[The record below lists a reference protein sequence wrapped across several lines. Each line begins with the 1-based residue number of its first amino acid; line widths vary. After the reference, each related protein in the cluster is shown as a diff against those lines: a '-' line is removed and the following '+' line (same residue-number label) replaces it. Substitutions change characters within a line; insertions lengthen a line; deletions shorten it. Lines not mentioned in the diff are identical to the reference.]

1 MSNHERILL
10 KLYFPQ
16 FTNPPNS
23 RFESLFF
30 ILDKKKSNNASSYI
44 ISPEL
49 VIQGL
54 DKRTTLVLKNIPN
67 NIKKYKIRNLI
78 VKYGN
83 INFLC
88 IIPDSNF
95 LHLVSVYV
103 NVINYKTV
111 ASIYMGLRNHYFN
124 YNDKEYFIKIFY
136 SEIQGKEQLK
146 KIFKVDHFS
155 IKAREDK

>member
-1 MSNHERILL
+1 M
-10 KLYFPQ
+10 
-16 FTNPPNS
+16 
-23 RFESLFF
+23 LF
-30 ILDKKKSNNASSYI
+30 
-44 ISPEL
+44 
-49 VIQGL
+49 
-54 DKRTTLVLKNIPN
+54 KNIPN

-78 VKYGN
+78 IKYGN

-88 IIPDSNF
+88 VIPDSNF

-111 ASIYMGLRNHYFN
+111 ASIYMGLRNHCFI

-155 IKAREDK
+155 IKTREDK